1 MKRIIAML
9 ICAGLLLTACASSD
23 DGGSSQSE
31 TSAAQAET
39 TVDISSDGTDY
50 IEIAYVDVPDGL
62 KQYSSFEEYLDTY
75 QNIDLQELEHP
86 ENAIME
92 LCLLLPVSSENVD
105 LSSWDSD
112 GSAYYYTYDT
122 VFQIYSY
129 IALQKGRDFDVNSHV
144 GRIDDYYSFVSS
156 AFSLNPD
163 INDDYV
169 LDDSEALDVAYNVC
183 KKILENFEG
192 ASLTLGYGIEEY
204 SPDALDTIYENWS
217 NDSVFYVNIFLN
229 HTNDKGKVEISVGYS
244 AGFEVTV
251 RYTES
256 YTVE

>member
-31 TSAAQAET
+31 TLAAQAET

-122 VFQIYSY
+122 VF
-129 IALQKGRDFDVNSHV
+129 
-144 GRIDDYYSFVSS
+144 
-156 AFSLNPD
+156 
-163 INDDYV
+163 
-169 LDDSEALDVAYNVC
+169 
-183 KKILENFEG
+183 
-192 ASLTLGYGIEEY
+192 
-204 SPDALDTIYENWS
+204 
-217 NDSVFYVNIFLN
+217 
-229 HTNDKGKVEISVGYS
+229 
-244 AGFEVTV
+244 
-251 RYTES
+251 
-256 YTVE
+256 